1 MVVYEIYWQD
11 EGGEVHFIG
20 ALPERR
26 KTPERITRE
35 SITRWGGIVLGE
47 KTGIDLKS
55 IYFKR
60 AEVWN

>member
-1 MVVYEIYWQD
+1 MVVYEIYWQNKD
-11 EGGEVHFIG
+11 GELHFVG

-26 KTPERITRE
+26 KTPERITWA
-35 SITRWGGIVLGE
+35 SIRRWGGMVLGE

-60 AEVWN
+60 VEVWD

>member
-11 EGGEVHFIG
+11 KKGEVHFIG

-26 KTPERITRE
+26 TIPERITRA
-35 SITRWGGIVLGE
+35 SIRKWSGIVFGGNA
-47 KTGIDLKS
+47 GIDLKS

-60 AEVWN
+60 AEMV